1 MGETPNNMRQR
12 LLSAAV
18 GLLLVLLILLGFYN
32 ISFLFVVS
40 ALGALAV
47 YELLDAVKL
56 TRERPLTLLAC
67 LAAAAIPFST
77 HRNIYSHETIALT
90 LYVFLLLLYLL
101 VRHEQVKIKEICYA
115 LVVSLLVPFAFST
128 MIFMREKYPEDGLFY
143 LCLILIGSWVAD
155 AGAYFVGT
163 FLGKHKLC
171 PSISPNKTVEGTVG
185 ALASNMAGMV
195 LAGLVYQYLTPGGE
209 GLELSYLN
217 LALIGL
223 MCAVVSIL
231 GDLTASVIKR
241 QSGIKDYGKI
251 IPGHG
256 GIMDRCDSLLFVAPF
271 FYLIIRYL
279 PIVLR

>member
-1 MGETPNNMRQR
+1 MGATPNNMRQR

-40 ALGALAV
+40 ALSAMAV
-47 YELLDAVKL
+47 YELMDAAKL

-101 VRHEQVKIKEICYA
+101 VRHERVKIKEICYTMA
-115 LVVSLLVPFAFST
+115 VSLLVPFAFST
-128 MIFMREKYPEDGLFY
+128 MIFLREKYPEDGLFY

-171 PSISPNKTVEGTVG
+171 PTISPNKTIEGAAG
-185 ALASNMAGMV
+185 ALASNVIGMV
-195 LAGLVYQYLTPGGE
+195 LAGLVYQYLVPGQQGI
-209 GLELSYLN
+209 ELSYLN

-279 PIVLR
+279 PIVL